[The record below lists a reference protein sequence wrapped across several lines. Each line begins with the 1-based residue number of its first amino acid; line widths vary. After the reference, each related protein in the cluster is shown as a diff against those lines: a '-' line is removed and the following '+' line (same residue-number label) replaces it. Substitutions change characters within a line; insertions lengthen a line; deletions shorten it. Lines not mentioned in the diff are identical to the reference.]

1 MLRVRTFIFQFIF
14 VFLDF
19 LSYFSLFS
27 RSLPQLLSCLCVYLF
42 LHEAWYFHDVLGCE
56 PITVK
61 VTA

>member
-42 LHEAWYFHDVLGCE
+42 LNEAWYFHDVLGCE
-56 PITVK
+56 LITVK